1 LLLLLVAVKTSPVE
15 EVLAR
20 LAGETHGVV
29 SRRDVLMHGVTRHE
43 IEQRL
48 QTGLLL
54 PVYRGVYRVGHGS
67 PSVEAKYMAAVLAG
81 GHGALL
87 CGLAAAHLLGIV
99 RGKPPPPEIVT
110 RWMRSVAGL
119 ETRRGNRDST
129 IWKGIPVTS
138 PAETLID
145 IAPDL
150 SAEELARACH
160 EAGVR
165 HYTKPRQVKAALAQR
180 PRTAGAGKLWAV
192 MSGEVRVAL
201 SRLERGFHDLLE
213 SGDLPP
219 PPETNRRAGTKRVDC
234 RWPEHKLTVELD
246 SFTYH
251 NSTYAWEQ
259 DRQRERE
266 ARDRGDEFRRYTWKD
281 VFALRG
287 RTLEDM
293 QRLLG

>member
-1 LLLLLVAVKTSPVE
+1 VTPVE
-15 EVLAR
+15 QVLAR
-20 LAGETHGVV
+20 LGAETYGVV
-29 SRRDVLMHGVTRHE
+29 TRRDLLVQGVTRHE

-54 PVYRGVYRVGHGS
+54 PAYRGVYRVGHGS
-67 PSVEAKYMAAVLAG
+67 PIVEAGYMAAVLAG
-81 GHGALL
+81 GDGALL
-87 CGLAAAHLLGIV
+87 CGPAAAHLLEMV
-99 RGKPPPPEIVT
+99 KGKPPPPEVVT
-110 RWMRSVAGL
+110 PAKRRVAGL
-119 ETRRGNRDST
+119 KTRRGNSRDST
-129 IWKGIPVTS
+129 VWKGIPVTS
-138 PAETLID
+138 PAETLVD
-145 IAPDL
+145 IAADL

-165 HYTKPRQVKAALAQR
+165 HYTKPRQVKAVLARR
-180 PRTAGAGKLWAV
+180 PRTPGARKLWAV
-192 MSGEVRVAL
+192 MSGEVSVAL

-213 SGDLPP
+213 SGGLPP
-219 PPETNRRAGTKRVDC
+219 PPETNRRSGTKRVDC

-281 VFALRG
+281 VFALRE
-287 RTLEDM
+287 RTLADM
-293 QRLLG
+293 RRLLGRPR